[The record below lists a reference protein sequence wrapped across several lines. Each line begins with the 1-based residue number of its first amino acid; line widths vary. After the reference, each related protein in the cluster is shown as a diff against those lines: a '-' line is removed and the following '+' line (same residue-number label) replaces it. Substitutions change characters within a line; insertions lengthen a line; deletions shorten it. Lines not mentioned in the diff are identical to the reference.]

1 MHGERN
7 YPARKMRSSLDV
19 GLPDGIDDARY
30 LDELEQ
36 HLPLLTRGFRPEVI
50 FYLAGVDVAA
60 GDRYGRFALSD
71 AGIRARDRRVIE
83 FADQLGLPL
92 VITLAGGYATDAL
105 RTALLHSIVFEEAI
119 R

>member
-1 MHGERN
+1 
-7 YPARKMRSSLDV
+7 
-19 GLPDGIDDARY
+19 
-30 LDELEQ
+30 
-36 HLPLLTRGFRPEVI
+36 VI

-71 AGIRARDRRVIE
+71 VGIRARDRRVID

-92 VITLAGGYATDAL
+92 VITLAGGYAADAL